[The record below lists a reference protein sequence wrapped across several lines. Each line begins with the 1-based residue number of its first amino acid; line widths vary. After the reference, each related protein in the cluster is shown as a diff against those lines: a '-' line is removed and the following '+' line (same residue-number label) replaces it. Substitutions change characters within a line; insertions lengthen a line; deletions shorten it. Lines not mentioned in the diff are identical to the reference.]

1 MVHAM
6 IIGVCGPYNNG
17 LGRTHQHTRSR
28 EVTRTVA
35 PVGNQKK
42 NKRQEATSAG
52 GVVSETVKLDMHG
65 NIPDGFDRY
74 K

>member
-6 IIGVCGPYNNG
+6 IIEVCGPVYI
-17 LGRTHQHTRSR
+17 

-65 NIPDGFDRY
+65 NIPDR
-74 K
+74 KLREI